1 MSHWQ
6 GLLMIG
12 LGPIRILRLPSW
24 PKYHDI
30 QTQASNFD
38 YSTTK
43 NAFPTRHQLG
53 FAKLLYLWFCK
64 CWMQFLWSN
73 APGNCP
79 PLCQNNY
86 LSRSPRG
93 QQWNVVNF
101 CKVRYNR
108 AIEDLKN
115 STCRQKKVF
124 NQGICNLYVDPASS
138 AYRILRYCLVSR
150 QPPVAQSKVA
160 RQHCWQAPSNLVRGH
175 LSMEKLSIWHLFFH
189 HGYLLDQGLKNRW
202 FFQVQT
208 AFDPPPLA
216 LIIQNLCCQKVQNL
230 K

>member
-1 MSHWQ
+1 MLEQQNTFFFWNSLSDKSQNLSKYLAFSLFYVNEMPVFPFLTRGQTTTFKESIINRLSNLIDCNRSAVKLSQVLCSNLHTPRSSIKSTKQEFKLVSEWVSHWQ
-6 GLLMIG
+6 GLPMIG

-115 STCRQKKVF
+115 STCRQ
-124 NQGICNLYVDPASS
+124 
-138 AYRILRYCLVSR
+138 
-150 QPPVAQSKVA
+150 
-160 RQHCWQAPSNLVRGH
+160 
-175 LSMEKLSIWHLFFH
+175 
-189 HGYLLDQGLKNRW
+189 
-202 FFQVQT
+202 
-208 AFDPPPLA
+208 
-216 LIIQNLCCQKVQNL
+216 
-230 K
+230 